1 MSDPVSPSV
10 ASRVVALVL
19 AAGAGLRMGRR
30 PKCLLEIDG
39 QALICRQ
46 VRTVMQADV
55 ASVGVV
61 LGHHADRIAPVLDDL
76 PVQLIFH
83 TVPDPGQVAS
93 LHLGLRAVLGTADAV
108 MVLLAD
114 QPLISEQDIRDLLAA
129 YAARPAGTAFVR
141 PVVDGLPGN
150 PVVFSREVA
159 LAMLDGGP
167 DMGGAQWQAQHPA
180 AVYCWVTSNR
190 HYLVDVDSMDD
201 VAALATRTGVRMVWP
216 ADLVRE

>member
-10 ASRVVALVL
+10 PSRVVALVL
-19 AAGAGLRMGRR
+19 AAGAGLRMGHR

-39 QALICRQ
+39 QALIRRQ
-46 VRTVMQADV
+46 VRTVMQAGV

-76 PVQLIFH
+76 PVQVMRH

-93 LHLGLRAVLGTADAV
+93 LHLGLRAVLGTADTV

-114 QPLISEQDIRDLLAA
+114 QPLVSEQDIRDLLAA
-129 YAARPAGTAFVR
+129 YATRPAGTAFVR
-141 PVVDGLPGN
+141 PVVEGLPGN

-159 LAMLDGGP
+159 LAMLAGGP
-167 DMGGAQWQAQHPA
+167 DMGGAQWQARHPA
-180 AVYCWVTSNR
+180 AVYRWVTSNS

-201 VAALATRTGVRMVWP
+201 VAALAARAGVRLVWP
-216 ADLVRE
+216 ADLARE